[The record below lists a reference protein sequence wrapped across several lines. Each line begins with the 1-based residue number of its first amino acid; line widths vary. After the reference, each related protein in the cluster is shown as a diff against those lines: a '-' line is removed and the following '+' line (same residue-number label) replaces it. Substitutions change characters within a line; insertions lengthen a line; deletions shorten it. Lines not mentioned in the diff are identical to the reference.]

1 MQHRFSALPWK
12 LLAIVVTVVSLT
24 FGFLGGYTT
33 AWCLAEGYY
42 TQDAAYQTSTS
53 CYYLAQSWARTVQ
66 ARFLNDLTYDRWNIL
81 LEDNSFRFVILE
93 EESGRVVASYIEGM
107 DLNTAQGFAE
117 NKYLYREDFPM
128 SLGDPGSPFENL
140 YVTDAYFRG
149 PSPEDPDADLSYQV
163 LCLLP
168 STLPDNPND
177 PFAQGQRQFDLIYGL
192 RIKGPVLLGVCF
204 AALIAAVAFLLCQA
218 GRRPG
223 KDGVTLRWVDRIP
236 LDVMAVGAFLAVMM
250 LSGLVGELFYAISY
264 NYRYSDNFQ
273 TGLSLAGSTVIF
285 VCASLLILAFLCTL
299 ATRVKAG
306 QWWKTCLL
314 VRLTLWIFR
323 QLGRACRWVAQ
334 GFRAIALAPRAALGA
349 AAALFAEFVL
359 IVLFLTS
366 YDRTVPLFLLFLFN
380 LTLFVAIVLG
390 ARQLVALRKAGER
403 LAAGDLTYHLNT
415 DKLYWDFKRH
425 GENLNAIA
433 QGINRAVEQRMK
445 SERLKTELI
454 TNVSHDIKTPLTS
467 IVNYVDLLQKPHS
480 DQEGAQ
486 YLEVLDRQAKR
497 LKKLTEDLVEASK
510 ASTGNLPVSL
520 APTSVDE
527 LVSQAVEEYRDRLE
541 QRKLEVVV
549 SLQRGLTVLAD
560 GKLLWRVLDN
570 LLGNAGK
577 YALPGTRVYVTALT
591 RGRQVVIAVKNIS
604 REPLNIDADE
614 LMERF
619 VRGDS
624 ARHSE
629 GSGLGLN
636 IARSLTQL
644 QHGEFLLTVDGDLFK
659 AEVILPQVEGDTPA
673 LESGD

>member
-1 MQHRFSALPWK
+1 
-12 LLAIVVTVVSLT
+12 
-24 FGFLGGYTT
+24 
-33 AWCLAEGYY
+33 
-42 TQDAAYQTSTS
+42 
-53 CYYLAQSWARTVQ
+53 
-66 ARFLNDLTYDRWNIL
+66 
-81 LEDNSFRFVILE
+81 
-93 EESGRVVASYIEGM
+93 
-107 DLNTAQGFAE
+107 
-117 NKYLYREDFPM
+117 M

-140 YVTDAYFRG
+140 YVTDAYF
-149 PSPEDPDADLSYQV
+149 
-163 LCLLP
+163 
-168 STLPDNPND
+168 
-177 PFAQGQRQFDLIYGL
+177 
-192 RIKGPVLLGVCF
+192 
-204 AALIAAVAFLLCQA
+204 AALRRRTPTRTSLTRSSACCPARCRTIPTTPLPRASGSLTCSTACGSRGRCCWGCASWRSSPPWAFLLCQA

-223 KDGVTLRWVDRIP
+223 KEGVTLRWVDRIP

-306 QWWKTCLL
+306 KWWKTFLL

-359 IVLFLTS
+359 IFLFLTS

-425 GENLNAIA
+425 GENLKRHRPGHQPGRGAADEIGTA
-433 QGINRAVEQRMK
+433 ENRADYQRLPRHQDAPDVHRQLCGPAAK
-445 SERLKTELI
+445 A
-454 TNVSHDIKTPLTS
+454 
-467 IVNYVDLLQKPHS
+467 HS

-549 SLQRGLTVLAD
+549 YALSQSSRSSGAD
-560 GKLLWRVLDN
+560 GPGRRQAPV
-570 LLGNAGK
+570 AG
-577 YALPGTRVYVTALT
+577 AGQPPGQRREVRPPRHPGLRDGPHPGPAGGHRREEHLPGAAEHR
-591 RGRQVVIAVKNIS
+591 RRRAV
-604 REPLNIDADE
+604 
-614 LMERF
+614 ERF
-619 VRGDS
+619 VRG
-624 ARHSE
+624 
-629 GSGLGLN
+629 
-636 IARSLTQL
+636 
-644 QHGEFLLTVDGDLFK
+644 
-659 AEVILPQVEGDTPA
+659 
-673 LESGD
+673 